1 LFNKNLNNLIGNIKN
16 SSYYVLTPI
25 PANIL
30 DFIFLKKVQ
39 YDKNI
44 IITWFDNF
52 KIDINHLNYQK
63 IQVQENESNILNYLK
78 FFYHYF
84 FYKNYYNYQNLILT
98 KLLFPE
104 KKIFFVCFND
114 ITKKLYNNFCPFLK
128 IYTIQTIIKKKN
140 KKQKKL
146 LILGTI
152 VKNKR
157 NTYINKISDFLLR
170 DINYLKKRYKLSDV
184 IFRPHPRE
192 GIDKNS
198 LRLGETLKKKFKK
211 NLKITISKNNHNL
224 QNLFKICNIVA
235 GFPSTSLTLAK
246 RYSDNHKVFGFL
258 DASKILFQSPE
269 IICGDYKNFNSG
281 INWIS
286 KGKIFKKKKKK
297 IRFNFINLKDFL
309 KYVQ

>member
-1 LFNKNLNNLIGNIKN
+1 MFNKNLNNLIGNIKN

-140 KKQKKL
+140 KKKK
-146 LILGTI
+146 
-152 VKNKR
+152 
-157 NTYINKISDFLLR
+157 
-170 DINYLKKRYKLSDV
+170 NYL
-184 IFRPHPRE
+184 FWE
-192 GIDKNS
+192 
-198 LRLGETLKKKFKK
+198 
-211 NLKITISKNNHNL
+211 
-224 QNLFKICNIVA
+224 Q
-235 GFPSTSLTLAK
+235 
-246 RYSDNHKVFGFL
+246 
-258 DASKILFQSPE
+258 
-269 IICGDYKNFNSG
+269 
-281 INWIS
+281 
-286 KGKIFKKKKKK
+286 
-297 IRFNFINLKDFL
+297 
-309 KYVQ
+309 